1 MISITSLSKSYG
13 DHQIL
18 NDIHLVFAKG
28 EIHGII
34 GENGS
39 GKTTLFKCLCG
50 LEDFKGSVEFDG
62 GVLKNQTGFLPTFPY
77 YLSHMTGLEYL
88 RLLCNARGIVNRNI
102 EKYNLFELPLNQYAE
117 IYSTGMQ
124 KKLAITGLLLQKN
137 EVFILDEPFN
147 GVDMSSN
154 MIIHDILLKLKQLNK
169 TIILSSHIF
178 STLQDTCDFLHYLKD
193 GKIKYSLPKGSF
205 ETIENEIKN
214 GSLNENLIESIYA
227 DNPRPNQF

>member
-1 MISITSLSKSYG
+1 MIRITALSKFYG

-18 NDIHLVFAKG
+18 NDISLTFAKG

-34 GENGS
+34 GENGA

-50 LEDFKGSVEFDG
+50 LEDFKGSIEFDG
-62 GVLKNQTGFLPTFPY
+62 RLLKNHTGFLPTFPY

-88 RLLCNARGIVNRNI
+88 RLLCNARGLVNKNI
-102 EKYNLFELPLNQYAE
+102 EKYNLFELPLKQYAE
-117 IYSTGMQ
+117 TYSTGMQ

-147 GVDMSSN
+147 GVDISSN

-178 STLQDTCDFLHYLKD
+178 STLQDSCDFLHYLKE

-205 ETIENEIKN
+205 AMIENEMKKGGLDSDI
-214 GSLNENLIESIYA
+214 IESIYLA
-227 DNPRPNQF
+227 